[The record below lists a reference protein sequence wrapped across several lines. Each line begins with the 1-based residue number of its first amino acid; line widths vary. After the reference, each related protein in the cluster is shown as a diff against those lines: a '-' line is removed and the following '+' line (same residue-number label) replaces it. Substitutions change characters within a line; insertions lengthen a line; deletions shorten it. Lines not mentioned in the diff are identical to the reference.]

1 MVRGTE
7 KGATL
12 ADLGLGAGVPAESGQ
27 GRQDLGRAEPGA
39 SEGGHSGAVFGGL
52 GAQLGPWH
60 SLGLA
65 LGRWRVSDSWTGP
78 RCRGVSTGMLR
89 VRRVPASRCLQKRLD
104 LCLLREEPLVL
115 PHSAHE
121 ETEVTQP
128 RSSSRS

>member
-1 MVRGTE
+1 MVRCLE
-7 KGATL
+7 VWVPSW
-12 ADLGLGAGVPAESGQ
+12 DLGTPSAWPWGA
-27 GRQDLGRAEPGA
+27 L
-39 SEGGHSGAVFGGL
+39 
-52 GAQLGPWH
+52 
-60 SLGLA
+60 
-65 LGRWRVSDSWTGP
+65 RVSDSWTGP